1 MKARLG
7 ELQARLESHEARRSQ
22 SADAID
28 TAVSLPAQ
36 PTTNP
41 DGSISPAVGA
51 MTDKPDMLPQ
61 QPLPPQFMQQPNLY
75 EQPVDDPENSL
86 FPQVAHHSMLSSP
99 PPSQPSP
106 TAHGLLSPPT
116 QADQT
121 QDPRTGKNSQD
132 FMVDCLRFQSQLL
145 SRLNNLQQETG
156 FPAYQ
161 NAMPNQMTTADQV
174 NCAPA
179 FANTEGMDFATFD
192 GSVNMWKPEGMK
204 MQQSSPDSTYFSNI
218 TPTGS
223 SAGLQAGLSA
233 AVGINGMQARKP
245 SQNASLDERFQCIME
260 QVDAA
265 GFESFDAM
273 ATAYYTQNF
282 NDTSPLADEQRLS
295 RNRRL
300 PQFISEVNAAAS
312 QGWSDWERKGFQDEI
327 LRTAESMLTSEGCD
341 ARQALGAKVTQLV
354 EAQDNGN
361 PAGAAE
367 AMLSMKRTIQEQLPN
382 SWALTMALAS
392 DNRHSW
398 QSDRSNTALA
408 TTLLLNFAGRIS
420 NDQLLR
426 LVGSCL

>member
-1 MKARLG
+1 
-7 ELQARLESHEARRSQ
+7 
-22 SADAID
+22 
-28 TAVSLPAQ
+28 
-36 PTTNP
+36 
-41 DGSISPAVGA
+41 
-51 MTDKPDMLPQ
+51 
-61 QPLPPQFMQQPNLY
+61 MQQPNLY

-86 FPQVAHHSMLSSP
+86 FPQIAPHGMLSSP

-156 FPAYQ
+156 FPYQ
-161 NAMPNQMTTADQV
+161 NAIPNQMTTADQA
-174 NCAPA
+174 NCVPA
-179 FANTEGMDFATFD
+179 FTNAEGMDFAAFD
-192 GSVNMWKPEGMK
+192 GSVDMWK
-204 MQQSSPDSTYFSNI
+204 QQASPDSTYFSNI

-223 SAGLQAGLSA
+223 SAGMAAGLPA
-233 AVGINGMQARKP
+233 AVGVNGMQARKP
-245 SQNASLDERFQCIME
+245 SQNATLDERFQCIME

-282 NDTSPLADEQRLS
+282 SDTSPLADEQRLS

-312 QGWSDWERKGFQDEI
+312 NGWSDWERKGFQDEI
-327 LRTAESMLTSEGCD
+327 LRTAEGMLTNEGCD
-341 ARQALGAKVTQLV
+341 ARQSLGGKVNQLV

-361 PAGAAE
+361 PAAAAE
-367 AMLSMKRTIQEQLPN
+367 AMVSMKRTVQEQLPN

-408 TTLLLNFAGRIS
+408 TTLLLNFAGRVP
-420 NDQLLR
+420 NEQLLR

>member
-1 MKARLG
+1 
-7 ELQARLESHEARRSQ
+7 
-22 SADAID
+22 
-28 TAVSLPAQ
+28 
-36 PTTNP
+36 
-41 DGSISPAVGA
+41 
-51 MTDKPDMLPQ
+51 
-61 QPLPPQFMQQPNLY
+61 MQQPNLY
-75 EQPVDDPENSL
+75 EQPVDDPENTL
-86 FPQVAHHSMLSSP
+86 FPHMTPHGMLNSP

-132 FMVDCLRFQSQLL
+132 FMMDCLRFQSQLL

-161 NAMPNQMTTADQV
+161 NGAMPAGQMTTTADQV
-174 NCAPA
+174 NCVPA
-179 FANTEGMDFATFD
+179 FTNAEGMDFTTTFD
-192 GSVNMWKPEGMK
+192 DSSVDMWKTDGMK
-204 MQQSSPDSTYFSNI
+204 MQQASPESSYLSNMN
-218 TPTGS
+218 PAA
-223 SAGLQAGLSA
+223 AGMPAT
-233 AVGINGMQARKP
+233 VGMQARKP
-245 SQNASLDERFQCIME
+245 SQNATLDERFQCIME

-282 NDTSPLADEQRLS
+282 SDTSPLADEQRLS

-300 PQFISEVNAAAS
+300 PQFISEVNTAAS
-312 QGWSDWERKGFQDEI
+312 KGWSDWERKGFQDEI
-327 LRTAESMLTSEGCD
+327 LRTAEGMLTSEGCD
-341 ARQALGAKVTQLV
+341 ARQQLGGKVNQLV

-361 PAGAAE
+361 AAAAGE
-367 AMLSMKRTIQEQLPN
+367 AMVSMKRTIQEQLPN

-408 TTLLLNFAGRIS
+408 TTLLLNFAGRIP